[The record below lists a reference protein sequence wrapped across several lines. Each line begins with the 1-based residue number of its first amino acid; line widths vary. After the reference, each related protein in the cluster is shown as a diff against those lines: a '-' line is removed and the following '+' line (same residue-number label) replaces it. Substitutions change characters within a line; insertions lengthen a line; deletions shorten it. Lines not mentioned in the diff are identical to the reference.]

1 MQRFMDKNEITH
13 NLMSFSG
20 FKGML
25 IFSMLAEKPCTYQE
39 IKDAI
44 QQNEYLHETISF
56 DTIRIYMNSLKE
68 IGCEIK
74 TLQKGRTKLYYID
87 SHPFEL
93 KITDKQVQSII
104 KVYKAISKSIDISDF
119 MALKSFFD
127 KISKYITNETLK
139 SKLEKIS
146 PINKI
151 NPELVEQLQEYAKNN
166 TEITVLYNS
175 STSGRKNIDILVNKM
190 YISNGKLYIAGIN
203 SEYGNYS
210 GFLVS
215 KIIKIIGV
223 NISKPKL
230 EMPILH
236 VRYEYTKPDNTAF
249 ELQENEKIISE
260 NGDKILVEISGENK
274 FMITQRIMSLSNRC
288 RIISPQEYK
297 EEILSTLRKM
307 KEGYIDISH

>member
-44 QQNEYLHETISF
+44 QQNEYLKETISF

-68 IGCEIK
+68 IGCDIK

-175 STSGRKNIDILVNKM
+175 STSGRKNIDIIVNKM

-223 NISKPKL
+223 NIGKPKL
-230 EMPILH
+230 EMPTLH
-236 VRYEYTKPDNTAF
+236 VRYEYTKPDNTDF

-260 NGDKILVEISGENK
+260 NGEKILVEISGENK

-288 RIISPQEYK
+288 RVISPQEYK